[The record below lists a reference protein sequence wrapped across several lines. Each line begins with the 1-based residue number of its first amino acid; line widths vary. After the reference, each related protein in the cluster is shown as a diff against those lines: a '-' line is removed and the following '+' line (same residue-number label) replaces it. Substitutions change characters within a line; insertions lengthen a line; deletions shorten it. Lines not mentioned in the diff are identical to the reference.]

1 MRYLTL
7 IFCLFC
13 WQFSAAQTFTYPK
26 LTAQGN
32 DINSLTPTNWN
43 VIDTA
48 FGDLNND
55 KLEDLVLVL
64 EFNNSIIE
72 KRAYGDGETELI
84 KEFQKPR
91 ILAVYFKD
99 TRSGKYKFALQNNN
113 FILRSQE
120 GGELGEPFKNLTI
133 QNNSLNLAFE
143 GGSNWRW
150 KLNYQ
155 FKYQNKDW
163 VLIQANN
170 IYYNITS
177 GEMTDKLYDF
187 VNRKMKL
194 ITGNIF
200 ARNNANEVSEE
211 TINYSQLRT
220 LNNFKKPWT
229 WEITKD
235 NFL

>member
-7 IFCLFC
+7 ILSLFC
-13 WQFSAAQTFTYPK
+13 WQFSFAQTFTYPK
-26 LTAQGN
+26 LNTQGT
-32 DINSLTPTNWN
+32 DIRAFTPANWK

-55 KLEDLVLVL
+55 KVEDLVFVL
-64 EFNNSIIE
+64 EFNNPIIE

-91 ILAVYFKD
+91 ILAVYFKNA
-99 TRSGKYKFALQNNN
+99 RSNNYKFAMQNNN

-133 QNNSLNLAFE
+133 ENNSLNLAFE

-163 VLIQANN
+163 VLTQANN

-187 VNRKMKL
+187 VNKKMKL
-194 ITGNIF
+194 TSGNIF
-200 ARNNANEVSEE
+200 ARNNLNDVSEE
-211 TINYSQLRT
+211 TLYYAQLRT

>member
-1 MRYLTL
+1 M
-7 IFCLFC
+7 
-13 WQFSAAQTFTYPK
+13 YPK
-26 LTAQGN
+26 LSAQGN
-32 DINSLTPTNWN
+32 EINSLTPTNWN

-64 EFNNSIIE
+64 EFNNPIIE

-99 TRSGKYKFALQNNN
+99 QRSGKYKFALQNNN

-133 QNNSLNLAFE
+133 QNNCLNLAFE

-163 VLIQANN
+163 VLTQANN
-170 IYYNITS
+170 IYYNIIS

-187 VNRKMKL
+187 SNRKMKL
-194 ITGNIF
+194 TTGNIF

-211 TINYSQLRT
+211 TLNFPQLRT